1 MSVPT
6 AASRAAQLR
15 AYLEGFWGTWL
26 LHVGRELKL
35 FQALSGQGPLTPAQL
50 AAARG
55 YETGYTEV
63 WCRAAQA
70 YDFLE
75 VDGDGAYRVAP
86 GWDEMLAGASA
97 WATTYIQVSQR
108 VQESLEAVF
117 LGKALP
123 EPSLSLRMLIADGL
137 RASYSWLW
145 NEFAPSVP
153 ELRDKLGQARRLIE
167 FGCGCGHGLEHLR
180 ATYPELELTGIEQ
193 DYDCARE
200 AERTT
205 KAVIVV
211 GTAEECR
218 YDSRFDVAVF
228 HRALAHCEEPEKAIA
243 RAAESLRPGGV
254 LVITSEAELECEG
267 HVLRNSSR
275 LRMGER
281 FFYQMFV
288 AADNALRSISMSQI
302 QAWCS
307 EAGLATV
314 ELATAPEYGSP
325 TLVARKG

>member
-1 MSVPT
+1 MSTSSQSTP
-6 AASRAAQLR
+6 RAAQLR

-35 FQALSGQGPLTPAQL
+35 FQALIEDGPLKEL

-55 YETGYTEV
+55 YEAGYTEV
-63 WCRAAQA
+63 WCRAALA

-75 VDGDGAYRVAP
+75 ADAAGCYRVAP
-86 GWDEMLAGASA
+86 GWAEMLGGTAA
-97 WATTYIQVSQR
+97 WATTYIQVSER
-108 VQESLEAVF
+108 VGESLEAVF

-123 EPSLSLRMLIADGL
+123 EPSLSLRMLLADGL

-145 NEFAPSVP
+145 NEFAPGVP
-153 ELRDKLGQARRLIE
+153 VLREKLGGARRLIE
-167 FGCGCGHGLEHLR
+167 FGCGCGYGLEHLR
-180 ATYPELELTGIEQ
+180 NIYPDLELTGIEQ

-200 AERTT
+200 AERATR
-205 KAVIVV
+205 AVIVV

-218 YDSRFDVAVF
+218 YDNRFDVGVF

-243 RAAESLRPGGV
+243 RAAESLRPQGV
-254 LVITSEAELECEG
+254 LVITSEAEIDAEG
-267 HVLRNSSR
+267 QVLRSSSR
-275 LRMGER
+275 LRLGER

-288 AADNALRSISMSQI
+288 AEENALRSISMAQI
-302 QAWCS
+302 QAWCAES
-307 EAGLATV
+307 GLETV

-325 TLVARKG
+325 TLVTRKR

>member
-1 MSVPT
+1 MSLPT

-35 FQALSGQGPLTPAQL
+35 FEVLLAQGPRTPAEL

-63 WCRAAQA
+63 WCRAALA
-70 YDFLE
+70 YDFLQLE
-75 VDGDGAYRVAP
+75 GDSYRVAP
-86 GWDEMLAGASA
+86 GWEEMLTGTSA

-108 VQESLEAVF
+108 VHESLEAVF

-123 EPSLSLRMLIADGL
+123 EPSLSLRMLLADGL
-137 RASYSWLW
+137 RASYTWLW

-153 ELRDKLGQARRLIE
+153 ALRDKLGAAKRLIE
-167 FGCGCGHGLEHLR
+167 FGCGCGYGLEHLR
-180 ATYPELELTGIEQ
+180 SVYPDLELTGIEQ

-205 KAVIVV
+205 RAVIVV

-218 YDSRFDVAVF
+218 YDNRFDVAVF

-243 RAAESLRPGGV
+243 RAAESLRPQGV
-254 LVITSEAELECEG
+254 LVITSEAEIESDG
-267 HVLRNSSR
+267 QVLRNSSR
-275 LRMGER
+275 LRLGER

-288 AADNALRSISMSQI
+288 AEDNALRSISMAQI

-307 EAGLATV
+307 QHGLETV

-325 TLVARKG
+325 TLVVRKG